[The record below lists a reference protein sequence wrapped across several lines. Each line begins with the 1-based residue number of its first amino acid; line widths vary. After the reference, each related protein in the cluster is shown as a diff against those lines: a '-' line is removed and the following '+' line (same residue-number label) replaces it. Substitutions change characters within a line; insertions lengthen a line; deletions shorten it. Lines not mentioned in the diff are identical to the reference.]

1 MKFIRKFFGW
11 TLTYKTLAFIEGVY
25 TYIKDYYYISDTLY
39 SDEFKHVIK
48 RYLMIN
54 LDKDWIGRLYG
65 VINPNIDIEGKYNFT
80 NTILEIDGEN
90 TNNNDYV
97 KHWVYKQMDLINQLF
112 NIEKLYDYIDIE
124 FKHIGPQYADNY
136 LIIIDVLSRKYM
148 SQTFKSMFKTMCIY
162 AIIAIILL
170 FIIL

>member
-54 LDKDWIGRLYG
+54 LDKDRRGRLYG
-65 VINPNIDIEGKYNFT
+65 VINPNIDVEGK
-80 NTILEIDGEN
+80 
-90 TNNNDYV
+90 
-97 KHWVYKQMDLINQLF
+97 
-112 NIEKLYDYIDIE
+112 
-124 FKHIGPQYADNY
+124 
-136 LIIIDVLSRKYM
+136 
-148 SQTFKSMFKTMCIY
+148 
-162 AIIAIILL
+162 
-170 FIIL
+170 

>member
-124 FKHIGPQYADNY
+124 FKHVGPQYADNY

-148 SQTFKSMFKTMCIY
+148 SQTFKAMFKTMCIY
-162 AIIAIILL
+162 AIIAAILL

>member
-124 FKHIGPQYADNY
+124 FKHVGPQYADNY

-162 AIIAIILL
+162 AIIAAILL